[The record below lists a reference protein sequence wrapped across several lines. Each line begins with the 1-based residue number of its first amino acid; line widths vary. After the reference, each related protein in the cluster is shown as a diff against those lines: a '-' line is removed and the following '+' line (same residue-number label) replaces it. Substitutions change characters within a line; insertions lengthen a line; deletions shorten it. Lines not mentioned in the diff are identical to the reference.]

1 MVLTHFACFHKSS
14 LIFLAKFYFCKN
26 LTAVLLGL
34 FKSVWRASA
43 PGRRPTE
50 SASDPTDS
58 M

>member
-1 MVLTHFACFHKSS
+1 MVLTHFACF
-14 LIFLAKFYFCKN
+14 FLAKFYFCKN

-34 FKSVWRASA
+34 FKSVWRASV